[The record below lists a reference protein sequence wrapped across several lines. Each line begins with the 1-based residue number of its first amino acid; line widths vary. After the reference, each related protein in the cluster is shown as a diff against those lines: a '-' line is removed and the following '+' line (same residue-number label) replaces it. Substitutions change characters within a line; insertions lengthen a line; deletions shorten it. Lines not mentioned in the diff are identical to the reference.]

1 VPRRK
6 HPASAILALLFLAVG
21 TFVLFLERDPGVKK
35 FSVAQTADL
44 LARDTTVVLIDVR
57 TVEEWNGESGHLR
70 GARLIP
76 LTDLQKRLPE
86 FDQYRARQLVIYCR
100 SGNRSG
106 KAARLLM
113 DHGFGAISMA
123 GGIRQWH
130 AAAYPVVK
138 EPQQ

>member
-1 VPRRK
+1 M
-6 HPASAILALLFLAVG
+6 LFLAVG
-21 TFVLFLERDPGVKK
+21 TFVLFLERDPGVKN
-35 FSVAQTADL
+35 FSVAETADL

-70 GARLIP
+70 GAHLIP
-76 LTDLQKRLPE
+76 LTDLEKRLSE
-86 FDQYRARQLVIYCR
+86 FDQYRTRQLVMYCR

-113 DHGFGAISMA
+113 DHGFDAINMS
-123 GGIRQWH
+123 GGIRQWL
-130 AAAYPVVK
+130 AAGYPVVK